1 MAHPHQSEQTSQL
14 DDSINYFVSPTGI
27 GEDLLVD
34 GNIFLHIAKVEPKS
48 DPSGSYNSPSKQQ
61 YVVTL
66 YSYRIPFTE
75 LHARI
80 TEWTQDY
87 RQNIRE
93 RNKGEIFHG
102 KTAQ

>member
-1 MAHPHQSEQTSQL
+1 MANPKQSEQISQL

-27 GEDLLVD
+27 GEDLPVD

-48 DPSGSYNSPSKQQ
+48 DPSGSYNSPSKQH

-66 YSYRIPFTE
+66 YSYRITFSE
-75 LHARI
+75 LHARM

-93 RNKGEIFHG
+93 KNKGEIVYD
-102 KTAQ
+102 KKKQ